1 MGFSALD
8 ETMPAVRK
16 CEENLT
22 GQNRSAAVTV
32 GGGAEKTENSSS
44 SLAILFLVR
53 TTASS
58 QSEFTKRSTLA
69 FKATHRWNE
78 R

>member
-16 CEENLT
+16 CEENIH

-44 SLAILFLVR
+44 SIAILFLVVYH
-53 TTASS
+53 S
-58 QSEFTKRSTLA
+58 QQSVGIHKTEYTGL
-69 FKATHRWNE
+69 
-78 R
+78 